1 MFIRALSYLIISG
14 LLSICAS
21 AQRGQGTSA
30 VKWTRIEANNEVW
43 VAVPEGFLVDGEKSK
58 TGKTH
63 SVFAGAGATSIKL
76 NFLDMTKL
84 KGAVRRTSARPEK
97 EEGEEVFKAEGLDGS
112 RRCSAP
118 SKRVSCT
125 IWLGS
130 DRYIYVFTVDSL
142 SEKPE
147 IAKIFLASIMVRGKA
162 ILKGEPAPV
171 SETRQLAQLTT
182 SPEITMALA
191 RTPNDPVKVTQKRL
205 SDFAGDRELPD
216 TVLPAVILEWPWPIE
231 GMEKINLN
239 RQPNFGKKRTGADIV
254 VRGARATITFSASG
268 EIGEVV
274 IYSDEKKS
282 FIDECIDV
290 VKKIKFIPAREDG
303 KAVDSVQTVSYI
315 LNFL

>member
-1 MFIRALSYLIISG
+1 MLIRALSYLIISG
-14 LLSICAS
+14 LLTICAS
-21 AQRGQGTSA
+21 AQGAQGTQA
-30 VKWTRIEANNEVW
+30 VKWTRIEANNEVS
-43 VAVPEGFLVDGEKSK
+43 VAVPQGFLVDGEKSK
-58 TGKTH
+58 TGTTH
-63 SVFAGAGATSIKL
+63 RIFAGAGATSIKL
-76 NFLDMTKL
+76 NFTDMTIL
-84 KGAVRRTSARPEK
+84 KGRIRRSSAPPEL

-118 SKRVSCT
+118 GRRVSCT
-125 IWLGS
+125 ISLIS
-130 DRYIYVFTVDSL
+130 DRYIYTFTVDSL

-147 IAKIFLASIMVRGKA
+147 IAKTFLASIMVRGKTV
-162 ILKGEPAPV
+162 LMGDPAPV

-205 SDFAGDRELPD
+205 SDFAGDKDLPD
-216 TVLPAVILEWPWPIE
+216 TVLPAVILDWPWPTQ
-231 GMEKINLN
+231 GMKQINLN
-239 RQPNFGKKRTGADIV
+239 RQPNFGKKRTGKDVV
-254 VRGARATITFSASG
+254 VRGARATITFLASG

-274 IYSDEKKS
+274 IYSNEKKG